1 MTEAAQVSP
10 QAVGYPT
17 TLALSDAP
25 RIHLCSRLLIEI
37 GEALIGIRGSERVDV
52 RYLRSIRFNDIG
64 DSRPSDQLDGLR
76 LASLDVVEDG
86 ASLDAR
92 HFRQSWNQARRENED
107 LLHQVI

>member
-25 RIHLCSRLLIEI
+25 WIHLCSRLLIEI
-37 GEALIGIRGSERVDV
+37 GEALIGIGDLNEWTSG
-52 RYLRSIRFNDIG
+52 YLRSIRFNDIA

-92 HFRQSWNQARRENED
+92 QFRQSWNQARRENED
-107 LLHQVI
+107 RLHQVI